1 MTFEELMKVTW
12 IRQPVTVVLDDDRIT
27 GNADAL
33 LNYICEEVAQADVDE
48 VRVENGTLIVKVSQ

>member
-48 VRVENGTLIVKVSQ
+48 VRVENGALIVKVSQ